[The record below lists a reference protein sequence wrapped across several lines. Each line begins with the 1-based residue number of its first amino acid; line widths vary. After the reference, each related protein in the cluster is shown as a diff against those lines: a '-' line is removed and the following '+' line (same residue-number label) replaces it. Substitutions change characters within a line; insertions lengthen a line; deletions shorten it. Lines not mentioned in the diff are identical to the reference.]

1 MAKKI
6 GIGSIVKN
14 VAGGFVSKTISRL
27 MGSGI
32 SANSRIVNARAKWS
46 GRHDKKDWRVR
57 LQIPNDSPVADVF
70 WPQTGRM
77 NEVLEPLKEAKGFH
91 FPLTP
96 TFVIQHSASYNAM
109 EQTHSNYPHFSYQN
123 SNVDTMS
130 IIGEFPVQNQQ
141 DARYQVAVV
150 HFLRSVTKMFF
161 GADDD
166 YGLKGSPPP
175 ILHLSGY
182 GDHMF
187 NKVPVII
194 QQMSVENR
202 QGVDFISTKQSSVYA
217 KDMPPSQLDNDP
229 NQTWAPTISNI
240 TVMVQPIYSRDTVKN
255 FSLTKFVRG
264 ELNGKGSNEIGM
276 I

>member
-1 MAKKI
+1 MSEKI
-6 GIGSIVKN
+6 GIGKIVKN

-32 SANSRIVNARAKWS
+32 STNSRIVNANAKWS
-46 GRHDKKDWRVR
+46 GRHDQQDWRVR
-57 LQIPNDSPVADVF
+57 LQIPKQSPVYNAFFD
-70 WPQTGRM
+70 
-77 NEVLEPLKEAKGFH
+77 NNKILEPLKELGGFH

-96 TFVIQHSASYNAM
+96 TFMIQHLANYNAM

-123 SNVDTMS
+123 SQVDQMS
-130 IIGEFPVQNQQ
+130 IIGEFPVQNEQ
-141 DARYQVAVV
+141 DAKYQLAVV
-150 HFLRSVTKMFF
+150 HFLRAVTKMFF
-161 GADDD
+161 GAEDD

-187 NKVPVII
+187 NKVPVIV

-202 QGVDFISTKQSSVYA
+202 AGMDYISTKQSSVYA
-217 KDMPPSQLDNDP
+217 KAPVNPHEQNSSE
-229 NQTWAPTISNI
+229 QTWVPTLSTI
-240 TVMVQPIYSRDTVKN
+240 TLMVSPIYSRDTVKN
-255 FSLTKFVRG
+255 FSLGKFVRG

>member
-32 SANSRIVNARAKWS
+32 STNSRIVNANAKWS
-46 GRHDKKDWRVR
+46 GRHDQKDWRVR
-57 LQIPNDSPVADVF
+57 LQIPQQSPVYNAFFD
-70 WPQTGRM
+70 
-77 NEVLEPLKEAKGFH
+77 NNKILEPLKEFGGFH

-96 TFVIQHSASYNAM
+96 MMVVQHVASYNAM

-123 SNVDTMS
+123 SQVDQMS

-161 GADDD
+161 GAEDD

-187 NKVPVII
+187 NKVPVIV
-194 QQMSVENR
+194 QQFSVENR

-217 KDMPPSQLDNDP
+217 
-229 NQTWAPTISNI
+229 
-240 TVMVQPIYSRDTVKN
+240 
-255 FSLTKFVRG
+255 
-264 ELNGKGSNEIGM
+264 NEIGRAHV
-276 I
+276 